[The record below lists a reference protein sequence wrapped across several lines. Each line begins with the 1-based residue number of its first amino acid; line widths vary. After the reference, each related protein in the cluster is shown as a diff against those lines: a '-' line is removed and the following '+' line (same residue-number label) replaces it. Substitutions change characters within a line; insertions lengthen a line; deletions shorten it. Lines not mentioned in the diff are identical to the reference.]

1 MIDIRYLSLDKLL
14 YDLWINARK
23 APFMQYGDFELDPL
37 PHIKYDINNLI
48 CNKNCVDL
56 TTYYGRLLF
65 IKIKDNILYNK
76 TYDCYNNNIS
86 KKIVAKHKIKEMK
99 KCILTYYKFY

>member
-1 MIDIRYLSLDKLL
+1 MIDIKYLPKDKLL
-14 YDLWINARK
+14 YDLWLNAKK
-23 APFMQYGDFELDPL
+23 APFMYYGDFELDPL
-37 PHIKYDINNLI
+37 QHIKSDINNMLRDKGYI
-48 CNKNCVDL
+48 DL

-65 IKIKDNILYNK
+65 IKISNDILYNE

-86 KKIVAKHKIKEMK
+86 KKIVTDHKIKEMK